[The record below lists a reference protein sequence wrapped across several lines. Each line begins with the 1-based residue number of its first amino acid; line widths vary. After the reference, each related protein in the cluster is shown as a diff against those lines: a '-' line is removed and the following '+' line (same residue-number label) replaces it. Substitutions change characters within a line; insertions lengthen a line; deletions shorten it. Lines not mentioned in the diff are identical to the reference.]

1 MRTLDIMAMS
11 PQCSSGLIK
20 REWGLEKF
28 FLDLIAKEKP
38 KP

>member
-11 PQCSSGLIK
+11 PLCSSGFTK

-28 FLDLIAKEKP
+28 FLDLNACEKTNP
-38 KP
+38 